1 MISLLQICFSVQ
13 YLKTQ
18 KTNKKAI
25 QQLLTIT
32 TQENLRQ
39 LEYTTFLKIA
49 PKFRLYTKS
58 GAWKN
63 SSPGFQFLYAKS
75 QISNIIKV

>member
-39 LEYTTFLKIA
+39 LEYTTFLKIV
-49 PKFRLYTKS
+49 PKFNANFEAISYLYQNNDFIYS
-58 GAWKN
+58 
-63 SSPGFQFLYAKS
+63 
-75 QISNIIKV
+75 

>member
-49 PKFRLYTKS
+49 PKYNANFEAISYLYQNNDFIYS
-58 GAWKN
+58 
-63 SSPGFQFLYAKS
+63 
-75 QISNIIKV
+75 

>member
-1 MISLLQICFSVQ
+1 MLLCAI
-13 YLKTQ
+13 LKTQ

-25 QQLLTIT
+25 RQLLTIT

-49 PKFRLYTKS
+49 PKFNANFEAISYLY
-58 GAWKN
+58 
-63 SSPGFQFLYAKS
+63 
-75 QISNIIKV
+75 

>member
-49 PKFRLYTKS
+49 QNSMRISRLFLTYIKIMILYTV
-58 GAWKN
+58 N
-63 SSPGFQFLYAKS
+63 
-75 QISNIIKV
+75 